1 MNASRLLAVTAVA
14 AMLGTTAYAAT
25 GRDCTSLAAKVD
37 AAVTKYSSAPNIEK
51 ARAEQKKGADLCAAG
66 EFNRGLLHLKL
77 ALSALGVI

>member
-1 MNASRLLAVTAVA
+1 MKISRLLTIATVA
-14 AMLGTTAYAAT
+14 AMLGSTAYATT

-37 AAVTKYSSAPNIEK
+37 EAMTKYSTAPNIEK
-51 ARAEQKKGADLCAAG
+51 AKEEQKKGADLCAAG